1 MSTSCS
7 PASTRCRHPVRCCST
22 TSSARRCWRPHSRR
36 LPWRIWK
43 SSARHGFSAAIHRP
57 PSLKTTAGQPPSPTW
72 PYRATNGNVG
82 HTRRFRLM
90 YPTHHAATLSRQS
103 RPEALSAAAAAAFA
117 AAFRHGCLPVS
128 RAFTWGVAL
137 QVLMARR
144 VFFLEL
150 LRAVRLRRDRRELSG
165 AAFGEGRV
173 ALLQVLDEVQA
184 AHAVVKATAHG
195 LARADSLGRV
205 GKA

>member
-1 MSTSCS
+1 
-7 PASTRCRHPVRCCST
+7 
-22 TSSARRCWRPHSRR
+22 
-36 LPWRIWK
+36 
-43 SSARHGFSAAIHRP
+43 
-57 PSLKTTAGQPPSPTW
+57 
-72 PYRATNGNVG
+72 
-82 HTRRFRLM
+82 
-90 YPTHHAATLSRQS
+90 
-103 RPEALSAAAAAAFA
+103 
-117 AAFRHGCLPVS
+117 
-128 RAFTWGVAL
+128 
-137 QVLMARR
+137 MARR

-205 GKA
+205 GKANSYLLQVSDERAVVLVVGRFVETRLGVRRHGKYESQ